1 MGADEGNSRTWAAV
15 LAAESEPS
23 ITVVRCRLLS
33 EERVRHAFGIERAA
47 LADDVAAG
55 RVFPISVDDG
65 DYYRAWLDSHT
76 EE

>member
-1 MGADEGNSRTWAAV
+1 MK
-15 LAAESEPS
+15 
-23 ITVVRCRLLS
+23 TVGQDSVKIN
-33 EERVRHAFGIERAA
+33 IERAA
-47 LADDVAAG
+47 LAVDVAAG